1 MAKISRR
8 DEFLRLLD
16 EHKGILFKVASAY
29 CRNALDRE
37 DLIQEIV
44 LAVWS
49 SFGRYDHTRRFSTWM
64 YRIAINVA
72 ISFCR
77 REARRPRR
85 HGLLTGPSAEQAI
98 LKVVADAPESAE
110 LESELGVLKECI
122 SQLDELDRA
131 LVILYL
137 DGNRYETIAEILG
150 ISETNVGTKI
160 SRIKERIRRDWP
172 DRQKRES
179 ATWNSMN

>member
-1 MAKISRR
+1 MAKISGRE
-8 DEFLRLLD
+8 EFLRLLD

-44 LAVWS
+44 LQVWS
-49 SFGRYDHTRRFSTWM
+49 SFGRYDPTRRFSTWM

-77 REARRPRR
+77 REARRPR
-85 HGLLTGPSAEQAI
+85 TGPAAEQAI
-98 LKVVADAPESAE
+98 LQVVADAPESEE
-110 LESELGVLKECI
+110 LERNLGLLQDCI

-150 ISETNVGTKI
+150 ISETNVGTKL
-160 SRIKERIRRDWP
+160 SRIKDRIRRHWP
-172 DRQKRES
+172 DRQRES
-179 ATWNSMN
+179 VTWNSTN

>member
-1 MAKISRR
+1 
-8 DEFLRLLD
+8 
-16 EHKGILFKVASAY
+16 
-29 CRNALDRE
+29 
-37 DLIQEIV
+37 
-44 LAVWS
+44 
-49 SFGRYDHTRRFSTWM
+49 
-64 YRIAINVA
+64 VA

-77 REARRPRR
+77 RDARRPRR

>member
-29 CRNALDRE
+29 SRNALDRE

-44 LAVWS
+44 LQVWS
-49 SFGRYDHTRRFSTWM
+49 SFGRYDRTRRFSTWM
-64 YRIAINVA
+64 YRVAINVA
-72 ISFCR
+72 ISFSR
-77 REARRPRR
+77 REARRPR
-85 HGLLTGPSAEQAI
+85 TGAAAEQAI
-98 LKVVADAPESAE
+98 LEIVVDAAESAG
-110 LESELGVLKECI
+110 LEDELGVLRQCI
-122 SQLDELDRA
+122 NQLDELDRA

-137 DGNRYETIAEILG
+137 DGNRHETIAEILG

-172 DRQKRES
+172 DQQKRES
-179 ATWNSMN
+179 ETWNSTN